1 MLMLISSSESTTYAR
16 RFCETLR
23 SEGYRSIETC
33 ALETV
38 TQEQLYKAPTVILP
52 HQTECRAACRDRC
65 LEYVAG
71 GGTLVAFLPS
81 DALCRSLGIRT
92 TGATL
97 PGATLQVPVAGATS
111 ASFPISLPFASWHA
125 ESADVL
131 LWCTDDGQPRPAA
144 FRIRY
149 GGGTVLAFAF
159 DVAKLLAQT
168 PGTQVHPVSGRGAVR
183 VIPARRICSLPI

>member
-1 MLMLISSSESTTYAR
+1 
-16 RFCETLR
+16 
-23 SEGYRSIETC
+23 
-33 ALETV
+33 
-38 TQEQLYKAPTVILP
+38 
-52 HQTECRAACRDRC
+52 
-65 LEYVAG
+65 
-71 GGTLVAFLPS
+71 
-81 DALCRSLGIRT
+81 LGIRT
-92 TGATL
+92 TGAAL

-168 PGTQVHPVSGRGAVR
+168 PSTQVHPVSARGSG
-183 VIPARRICSLPI
+183 ARDTSAHDLFTAYLTTMFWATPRSALPISA